1 MSAAKTAPGEGCCA
15 FRPDI
20 EGLRAIAILAVVIYH
35 AGIPGFAGGFVGV
48 DVFFVLSGFLIT
60 GILVRELTQTGTV
73 HLGRFWARR
82 MRRLLPAAFLVL
94 AATGLASAI
103 WLPPAERGAAAQGIA
118 ASTLYGANW
127 VFATQALDYLAAD
140 HALSPTLHF
149 WSLAVEEQFYMVW
162 PLLLLAVTWRA
173 RQDPARM
180 VRRLLVAMVAICL
193 ISFAFSVLL
202 TRAAQP
208 MAFFASPPRFWQLG
222 VGALLAIG
230 WAGVARLPATAREVL
245 AAGGLL
251 LVAASISLMPLVLA
265 AGHTWPG
272 VLALG
277 PTLGTALLVAAG
289 SETRVG
295 RLLAIRPLAFIGQL
309 SYGWYLWHWG
319 VLVFWDHAVGPAS
332 MPQKGL
338 LLLGALGIAWL
349 SLRFVENP
357 VRFHPP
363 AGTHAA
369 CAAAGGWADAGR
381 PGGGV
386 GGVAARRG
394 VHRARAGG
402 AGAHCL
408 PADGLGGPARG
419 AAAGG
424 GRLPAALG

>member
-1 MSAAKTAPGEGCCA
+1 MSATKTAPGEGCCA

-230 WAGVARLPATAREVL
+230 WAGVARLPAMAREVG
-245 AAGGLL
+245 AGAGLV
-251 LVAASISLMPLVLA
+251 LVAASISLMPLLLA

-272 VLALG
+272 ALALG

-295 RLLAIRPLAFIGQL
+295 RRSNPWPSLGSSPTGGTCGTGASWCSGITRWGRPPCRRKACCCWGRWGSRGSACGSWRTRCAFTP
-309 SYGWYLWHWG
+309 GWHPRGPRCCWG
-319 VLVFWDHAVGPAS
+319 VG
-332 MPQKGL
+332 
-338 LLLGALGIAWL
+338 
-349 SLRFVENP
+349 
-357 VRFHPP
+357 
-363 AGTHAA
+363 
-369 CAAAGGWADAGR
+369 
-381 PGGGV
+381 
-386 GGVAARRG
+386 
-394 VHRARAGG
+394 
-402 AGAHCL
+402 
-408 PADGLGGPARG
+408 
-419 AAAGG
+419 
-424 GRLPAALG
+424 